1 MENVLREKFMNQDCM
16 PLVTAVIPVYN
27 HEKFVTES
35 IRSVINQTYRNM
47 ELIVLNDGSKDGS
60 HEKILALAE
69 ECEKRFVRFQY
80 VCRDNI
86 GLTATLNQALIMAKG
101 VYFTILASDD
111 IALPAKT
118 EQLVEAL
125 EAAGPEY
132 AAAFGNALFID
143 EQARRIWLS
152 QKGRVAYDEYESSYD
167 NYLDFQTNGGKYIDY
182 RGDGFGR
189 FPSLLGHNYLPATSN
204 LLKTELI
211 RQVGAWTKGNPS
223 EDWEM
228 WLKLSKQFRFKY
240 VDEPLTL
247 YRWHDSNSIKGNSS
261 RLKLCSLL
269 LTKKEKQYCE
279 KNALSQIWREAYA
292 SLYKAVLLDKKIAFS
307 EKLSSLE
314 RSEILYVALYLAK
327 RSTRKFLRAL
337 VSAT

>member
-1 MENVLREKFMNQDCM
+1 M

-27 HEKFVTES
+27 HEKFVAES

-60 HEKILALAE
+60 HEKILPLVE

-80 VCRDNI
+80 VYRDNI
-86 GLTATLNQALIMAKG
+86 GLTATLNQALSMAKG
-101 VYFTILASDD
+101 AYFTILASDD

-118 EQLVEAL
+118 ELLVKAL
-125 EAAGPEY
+125 ETAGLEY

-152 QKGRVAYDEYESSYD
+152 QKGVVSYEKNESSYD
-167 NYLDFQTNGGKYIDY
+167 NYLDFQTNGGRYIDY
-182 RGDGFGR
+182 RGVEFGGFAT
-189 FPSLLGHNYLPATSN
+189 LLGHNYLPATSN
-204 LLKTELI
+204 LVKTELI
-211 RQVGAWTKGNPS
+211 RHVGAWTKDNPS

-228 WLKLSKQFRFKY
+228 WLKLSRQFRFTY
-240 VDEPLTL
+240 VDEPMAL
-247 YRWHDSNSIKGNSS
+247 YRWHDSNSIKGNSD

-269 LTKKEKQYCE
+269 LTTKEKQYCE
-279 KNALSQIWREAYA
+279 RNGLSQIWREAYA
-292 SLYKAVLLDKKIAFS
+292 SLYKAVLLDKKIAVS

-314 RSEILYVALYLAK
+314 SSEILFVALYLAK
-327 RSTRKFLRAL
+327 RFTRKVLRAF
-337 VSAT
+337 VRAA